1 MLKDET
7 EKKNNLKN
15 HQGEKNN
22 DQNRSN
28 LIWKKKSEWD

>member
-7 EKKNNLKN
+7 KKKNFKN

-22 DQNRSN
+22 NQNRSN